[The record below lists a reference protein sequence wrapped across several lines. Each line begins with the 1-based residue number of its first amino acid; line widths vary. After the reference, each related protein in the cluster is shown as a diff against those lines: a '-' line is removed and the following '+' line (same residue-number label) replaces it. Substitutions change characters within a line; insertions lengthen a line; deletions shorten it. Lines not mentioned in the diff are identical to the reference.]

1 MTNKKTTKRALVMS
15 LVSLFLCFTM
25 LLGTTYA
32 WFTDSVTSAGN
43 KIMAGTLDI
52 QLFMHTETGAV
63 EITDES
69 APIFGPGSLAQNNA
83 AETLWEP
90 GKTQVVYFSIKNN
103 GSLDLKY
110 KVDLIVTAI
119 EKNLHEALVYTIT
132 PDAQYGSINADNW
145 DAAGVKQVVSGI
157 NAQTQEEGVALKS
170 GHEHFF
176 ALSVHMIEEAGNQYQ
191 NGSITFDMVVLA
203 SQLASEAD
211 SFGNDYDV
219 KAEFPDTGYGDG
231 NINPLGY
238 VEFALYDRDPEDH
251 NAQKVANVLVPGGAI
266 DDPEQPVTSTLVAA
280 SKVYDAVV
288 VADDKGAQTYN
299 VSVTNLKEGNTV
311 PVKYDILIGKG
322 RTGVEVYHYGTLID
336 SDYKSSTG
344 YVSFEL
350 TEFSPITIVYD
361 AEITENEDDNTG
373 TNGDT
378 TFPVAEVTELAE
390 TDERVVNFEWNIKP
404 GSESQLL
411 DAIFGFK
418 ATHNEETVMDNA
430 YNGWLVD
437 YYVMLET
444 ADENFDLLPEGSI
457 SLGGYYGTFN
467 WVGFDNPE
475 VSTNE
480 FIPLLGSVGALAGGE
495 PDEFNEY
502 WTYENIVKEVGE
514 FLCGVAI
521 ADGCDEAIEAALKN
535 GARFIV
541 ELRIT
546 NPDDVKAYKDG
557 ELAKEDI
564 EYYVTNR
571 VIYNF
576 ADGVS
581 TIYPENN

>member
-132 PDAQYGSINADNW
+132 PDAQYGDINADNW
-145 DAAGVKQVVSGI
+145 DDAGVKQVVSGI
-157 NAQTQEEGVALKS
+157 NAQTQEEGVALAS
-170 GHEHFF
+170 GAEHFF

-219 KAEFPDTGYGDG
+219 KAEFPTTGYGDG

-238 VEFALYDRDPEDH
+238 IEFALYDRDPEDH
-251 NAQKVANVLVPGGAI
+251 NAQKVANVLVPGDAI
-266 DDPEQPVTSTLVAA
+266 ADPEQPVTSTLVAA

-299 VSVTNLKEGNTV
+299 VSVTNLKENNID
-311 PVKYDILIGKG
+311 PVKYDIRIGQG

-336 SDYKSSTG
+336 SDYNSNTG
-344 YVSFEL
+344 YVSFKL

-361 AEITENEDDNTG
+361 AEIAENEDDNTG

-378 TFPVAEVTELAE
+378 TFPVAEVTELAVG
-390 TDERVVNFEWNIKP
+390 DDFAWNTAP
-404 GSESQLL
+404 NSGSQL
-411 DAIFGFK
+411 DAIFSFK
-418 ATHNEETVMDNA
+418 ATHTAETVMDNA
-430 YNGWLVD
+430 YRGYLVD

-444 ADENFDLLPEGSI
+444 SDENFEILPEGSI
-457 SLGGYYGTFN
+457 TLGGYYGSFK
-467 WVGFDNPE
+467 WVGFDAPE

-480 FIPLLGSVGALAGGE
+480 FFPLLGSVGALTGNGGVE
-495 PDEFNEY
+495 EFNEY

-521 ADGCDEAIEAALKN
+521 ADGCDEAIKTALKD

-541 ELRIT
+541 ELRVT
-546 NPDDVKAYKDG
+546 NPDSIKYDAETG
-557 ELAKEDI
+557 ELLVNEL
-564 EYYVTNR
+564 EQHVTNK

-576 ADGVS
+576 ADGTS
-581 TIYPENN
+581 TIYPVNN